1 MIMNKIIKLLLDS
14 AVVAITFHT
23 SPDGDAIGSSLA
35 LMLGL
40 KKLNKKVY
48 LLSNDEI
55 SDDLNFLPGSS
66 DIILVHENIPH
77 DIQCMVVLDCGD
89 PNRIS
94 TKVDLN
100 NKYFSTVN
108 IDHHLSNT
116 LYGDLNYVDTNASAV
131 GEIVYQMLKLMGVTI
146 DKDMATCLYT
156 SIISDC
162 GSFKYPSTTS
172 MTHSISGDLINT
184 GINFSEIHRVLY
196 ENKKYKQ
203 LKLYGKV
210 LDSMELVDNKICIMY
225 VTKDMLNSL
234 GLTGNIDT
242 SDIIAL
248 GMQVDCID
256 IGVLFKETDDGIKV
270 SLRSKQ
276 LTDVRK
282 IAESFGGGGHIRA
295 SGISM
300 NNISIEA
307 AKNSIMAA
315 IKKELI
321 K

>member
-1 MIMNKIIKLLLDS
+1 MIMNKIVKLLLDS
-14 AVVAITFHT
+14 AVIAIAFHT

-66 DIILVHENIPH
+66 DVFLINDNIPN
-77 DIQCMVVLDCGD
+77 DIQCMIVLDCGD
-89 PNRIS
+89 PNRINV
-94 TKVDLN
+94 KLDLN
-100 NKYFSTVN
+100 NKNFTTVN
-108 IDHHLSNT
+108 VDHHLSNT

-131 GEIVYQMLKLMGVTI
+131 GEIVYQMLKLMGITI

-196 ENKKYKQ
+196 ENKRYKQ

-210 LDSMELVDNKICIMY
+210 LDGMELIDNKICVMY
-225 VTKDMLNSL
+225 VTKDMLNNL
-234 GLTGNIDT
+234 GLIGSIDT

-256 IGVLFKETDDGIKV
+256 VAVLFKETDDGIKV

-276 LTDVRK
+276 FTDVRK

-307 AKNSIMAA
+307 AKNSIIAA
-315 IKKELI
+315 IEKELI
-321 K
+321 

>member
-1 MIMNKIIKLLLDS
+1 MIMNRIIKLLLNS
-14 AVVAITFHT
+14 AVIAIAFHT

-66 DIILVHENIPH
+66 DVFLINDNIPN
-77 DIQCMVVLDCGD
+77 DIQCMIVLDCGD
-89 PNRIS
+89 PNRINI
-94 TKVDLN
+94 KLDLS
-100 NKYFSTVN
+100 NKNFTTVN
-108 IDHHLSNT
+108 VDHHLSNT

-131 GEIVYQMLKLMGVTI
+131 GEIVYQMLKLMGITI
-146 DKDMATCLYT
+146 DKDMAACLYT
-156 SIISDC
+156 SIVSDC

-172 MTHSISGDLINT
+172 ITHSIAGDLINT

-196 ENKKYKQ
+196 ENKKYKK

-210 LDSMELVDNKICIMY
+210 LDDMELIKNKICVMY
-225 VTKDMLNSL
+225 VTKDMLNNL
-234 GLTGNIDT
+234 GFIGNVDT

-256 IGVLFKETDDGIKV
+256 VAVLFKETDDGIKV

-276 LTDVRK
+276 FIDVRK

-300 NNISIEA
+300 TNTSIEA
-307 AKNSIMAA
+307 ARNSIISA
-315 IKKELI
+315 IEKELI
-321 K
+321 